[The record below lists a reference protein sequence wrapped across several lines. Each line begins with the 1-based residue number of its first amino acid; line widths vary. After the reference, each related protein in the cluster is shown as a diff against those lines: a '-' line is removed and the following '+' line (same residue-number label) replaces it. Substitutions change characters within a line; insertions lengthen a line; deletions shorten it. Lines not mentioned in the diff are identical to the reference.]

1 MCTSKKLFEEID
13 FHILNDKLPSI
24 YLNSILEAP
33 TFSNIFP
40 FTLLSILSKTEQ
52 SPEHHPEGNVWK
64 HTMLVVDLASEKKD
78 QSSDKK
84 IFMWSALLHDIGK
97 ASTTVMRKGKYT
109 SYNHDKVGERLSVDF
124 LEQFTDDSEFIHKV
138 SKIVRWHMQPL
149 FVVNSLPFCD
159 INTMREETS
168 LKEIALLSLCDRLGR
183 SELTP
188 SKIIKEQKYI
198 KLFLEKCMKK

>member
-1 MCTSKKLFEEID
+1 
-13 FHILNDKLPSI
+13 
-24 YLNSILEAP
+24 
-33 TFSNIFP
+33 
-40 FTLLSILSKTEQ
+40 
-52 SPEHHPEGNVWK
+52 
-64 HTMLVVDLASEKKD
+64 
-78 QSSDKK
+78 
-84 IFMWSALLHDIGK
+84 
-97 ASTTVMRKGKYT
+97 MRKGRYT
-109 SYNHDKVGERLSVDF
+109 SYNHDKVGESLSVDF
-124 LEQFTDDSEFIHKV
+124 LEQFTDNSEFIHKV

-159 INTMREETS
+159 INTMCEETP